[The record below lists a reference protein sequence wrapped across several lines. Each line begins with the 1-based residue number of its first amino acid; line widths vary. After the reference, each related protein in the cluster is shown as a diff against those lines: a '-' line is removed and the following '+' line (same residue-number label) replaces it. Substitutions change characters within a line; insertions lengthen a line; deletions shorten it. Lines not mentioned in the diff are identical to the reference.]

1 MRFLRL
7 LFKLA
12 LIKLEITYL
21 QLALV
26 GSEIIAFPSP
36 ISFIPNSVN
45 QGDRCEVPPY
55 LHERP
60 HQGFLV
66 TSVVGEL

>member
-7 LFKLA
+7 LFKLD
-12 LIKLEITYL
+12 LMKLEITYL

-26 GSEIIAFPSP
+26 GSEITALPSP
-36 ISFIPNSVN
+36 ISFLPNSVN
-45 QGDRCEVPPY
+45 QRGRCKGPPY
-55 LHERP
+55 LREHP
-60 HQGFLV
+60 HQGFLG